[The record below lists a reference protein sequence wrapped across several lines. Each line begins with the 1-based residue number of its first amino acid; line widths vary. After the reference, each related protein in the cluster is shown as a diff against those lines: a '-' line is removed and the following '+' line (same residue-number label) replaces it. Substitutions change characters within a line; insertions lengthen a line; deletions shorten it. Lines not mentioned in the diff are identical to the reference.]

1 MYLRLSEVK
10 LTYAEAITRI
20 SNNVDAEA
28 VQHLN
33 DIRLRPFTAENKP
46 EAYTVASF
54 GNAEELLEAI
64 LLERRRELAYE
75 GHYRWDL
82 IRTGKSF
89 GMSCR
94 TIRRIFRCLS
104 MRLRFPEGLSGRIPA
119 FNEVWV

>member
-82 IRTGKSF
+82 IRTGKKLRNELSDNKKNF
-89 GMSCR
+89 PVPQYEI
-94 TIRRIFRCLS
+94 TI
-104 MRLRFPEGLSGRIPA
+104 SGGAIRQNTG
-119 FNEVWV
+119 F